1 MGKEQQT
8 DRCSVCGMP
17 FQDTGEKQQCR
28 NCGMFA
34 NLCCDPQ
41 MPIEGCRASR
51 AGLTEAQASR
61 EQDRQEK
68 APAGR
73 KALPGL

>member
-1 MGKEQQT
+1 MQREQPT

-17 FQDTGEKQQCR
+17 FEDTGKKQQCR

-41 MPIEGCRASR
+41 MPVEMGAASADNR
-51 AGLTEAQASR
+51 NGAR
-61 EQDRQEK
+61 E
-68 APAGR
+68 
-73 KALPGL
+73 

>member
-1 MGKEQQT
+1 MEKEQKI

-17 FQDTGEKQQCR
+17 FEDTGKKHQCR

-41 MPIEGCRASR
+41 MPIEMGAAS
-51 AGLTEAQASR
+51 GDMDT
-61 EQDRQEK
+61 
-68 APAGR
+68 G
-73 KALPGL
+73 